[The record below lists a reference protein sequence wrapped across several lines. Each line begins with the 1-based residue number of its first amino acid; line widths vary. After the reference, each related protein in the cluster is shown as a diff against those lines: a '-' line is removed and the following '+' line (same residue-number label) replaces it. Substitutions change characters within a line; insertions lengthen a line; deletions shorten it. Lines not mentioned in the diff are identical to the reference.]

1 MVILA
6 GKQPRDEVVHRN
18 IQNMKKNLLLFIVL
32 IFTIPSVN
40 SQIEKVE
47 HFILNNQLDSAKV
60 ELSKNQKTTYI
71 GALKR
76 IIDNDATNQDLFL
89 FASTIKVFGEIQ
101 YKKLNDFLNKRIIVP
116 TTNSLIDLDYVK
128 VKCQQID
135 NLRNELSIEEAT
147 SENLKLKKYISAFNQ
162 KDPDVLRAKVFQST
176 HDIVLHLING
186 NVKKARELCIN
197 GVQQAKSLQDTSLLL
212 MTKYYYSNVL
222 MEEKKLD
229 EYIVNSQESLKL
241 EKSIGL
247 KSPYYEANIEN
258 LIDALIYKGDFDP
271 EYIQSLLDQLYMS
284 ESSKYYSLTLYAK
297 FLSALPKNSLTFKE
311 VLVKFKSSDLVDF
324 CDKIYAEAEGK
335 VNSNELFHMASECS
349 YALFQHEYFNDA
361 FRYKNLCVEL
371 TKKTYT
377 KELAQSIADLQT
389 EEIEKEKTSQ
399 LEKEQQ
405 KTNYLILLTIFISIF
420 LFVSITLVYK
430 LRNKTKILD
439 VRNREKEVLLT
450 EIHHRV
456 KNNFQLIIAFIRLKE
471 RFSDTISINDFI
483 HQLELKMNS
492 MSMVHEMLYKERD
505 LEHFELI
512 KYLNELGSYIIEAYE
527 NNSADI
533 DFIVTGES
541 INLTLDEAIPLGLII
556 NEVLTNS
563 IKHADKDYLKINI
576 EISSF
581 DNFFEIRVI
590 DNGPGLPEDFDQTV
604 LDSFGLKIINL
615 LVSQMNSTVQW
626 SSVNG
631 TICLLKIPKK

>member
-1 MVILA
+1 
-6 GKQPRDEVVHRN
+6 
-18 IQNMKKNLLLFIVL
+18 MKRTFLLLIVL

-47 HFILNNQLDSAKV
+47 HFILSNQLDSAKV
-60 ELSKNQKTTYI
+60 ELSKNRKTTYTV
-71 GALKR
+71 ALNR

-89 FASTIKVFGEIQ
+89 FASSIKVFGEIQ
-101 YKKLNDFLNKRIIVP
+101 YTKLNDFLEMRIIVP
-116 TTNSLIDLDYVK
+116 TTNSIIELDYVK
-128 VKCQQID
+128 LKCYQID

-162 KDPDVLRAKVFQST
+162 KDPDVIRANVLQSAN
-176 HDIVLHLING
+176 DIVLHLING
-186 NVKKARELCIN
+186 NVKKARELCLN
-197 GVQQAKSLQDTSLLL
+197 GIQQAKSLQDTSLLL
-212 MTKYYYSNVL
+212 LTKYYYSNVL
-222 MEEKKLD
+222 IEENKLD
-229 EYIVNSQESLKL
+229 EYIVNTRESLKL
-241 EKSIGL
+241 EKSNGF
-247 KSPYYEANIEN
+247 KSPYYLANIEN
-258 LIDALIYKGDFDP
+258 LIDALIYKGDFNP
-271 EYIQSLLDQLYMS
+271 EYILSLLGQLYLS
-284 ESSKYYSLTLYAK
+284 EYSKYYTLTLYAK
-297 FLSALPKNSLTFKE
+297 FLSAMPKNSFSFKT
-311 VLVKFKSSDLVDF
+311 VLAKFKSVDLVDF

-335 VNSNELFHMASECS
+335 VNSNELFRMASKCS

-361 FRYKNLCVEL
+361 FRYKNLCIEL
-371 TKKTYT
+371 TKKIYS

-389 EEIEKEKTSQ
+389 EEIEKEKTTQ
-399 LEKEQQ
+399 LEKAQQ
-405 KTNYLILLTIFISIF
+405 KTNYLILFTILITIF
-420 LFVSITLVYK
+420 LFVSITLVHK

-439 VRNREKEVLLT
+439 ARNREKEVLLS

-471 RFSDTISINDFI
+471 RFSDTMSINDFI

-505 LEHFELI
+505 LEYFELLN
-512 KYLNELGSYIIEAYE
+512 YLNELGSYIIEAHE
-527 NNSADI
+527 NNCADI

-563 IKHADKDYLKINI
+563 IKHADKDSLQINI

-615 LVSQMNSTVQW
+615 LVSQINATVKW

-631 TICLLKIPKK
+631 TICLLKIPKNK